1 MSRNKILAGGLLGAA
16 LIAGLYF
23 LNRYWI
29 APATLRPALAQ
40 GDHPMAPAFSV
51 KDLSGRTVTL
61 ADYKGKVVLLDFWAT
76 WCGPCRIEIPGFV
89 ELQDRYRLDGLAL
102 IGISIDDNPEPVRDF
117 YREFKMNYAVALG
130 NENLSALYGGIL
142 GLPTT
147 FLIGRDGR
155 IYAKHIGATDISVF
169 EEEIKELLAAKVE
182 AEVTEFKHAGTGR
195 PESKIEVGDP
205 EKVNEEFPPEEVNSE
220 VPGVNLSKLSA
231 AQKEQFKKLLAGQ
244 PCTCGCKFNL
254 LKCRLD
260 DRSCGVSR
268 KLAREQLDK
277 FLKPTV

>member
-1 MSRNKILAGGLLGAA
+1 M
-16 LIAGLYF
+16 
-23 LNRYWI
+23 
-29 APATLRPALAQ
+29 
-40 GDHPMAPAFSV
+40 
-51 KDLSGRTVTL
+51 TL

-89 ELQDRYRLDGLAL
+89 ELQDRYRLDGLVL

-169 EEEIKELLAAKVE
+169 EEEIKELLAAKIE

-195 PESKIEVGDP
+195 PETKIEVGDP
-205 EKVNEEFPPEEVNSE
+205 EKVNAEFPQEEVNSE
-220 VPGVNLSKLSA
+220 VPGVNLAKVSA

-244 PCTCGCKFNL
+244 PCTCGCKLNL

-268 KLAREQLDK
+268 KLAREQLDN
-277 FLKPTV
+277 FLKPTL